1 MTLIVLTVV
10 VTASVITAWAVYLF
24 MLGTVLGRTAGN
36 LGDCQQNVMSI
47 AAQAQVIGP
56 GITRINRTGSELV
69 FAIPLPLDGATG
81 VDDQRAA
88 GTAASVPT

>member
-36 LGDCQQNVMSI
+36 LGDCQNVMSI

-88 GTAASVPT
+88 GTAASAPT